1 MPDDRAAQ
9 TAELARSLAH
19 HNRLYYTRDEPE
31 ISDAEYDALK
41 ESLRRLAPDH
51 PLLTAVGAAPDGVLA
66 KVVHDFPLLSLDK
79 ALTRE
84 AVEAWAAELGG
95 DFVMQPKLDGLA
107 VSLVYRGGLLV
118 RGATRGD
125 GRVGEEITAQV
136 RTIADIPHAL
146 PVPLDGSVRGEV
158 FMRRQV
164 FAAFGDE
171 FANPRNAAAGSL
183 KQKDPRVTRERR
195 LSFFAYELRAAPEA
209 LAAVGAPE
217 NEAAVLER
225 LAELGFAVA
234 PTERLS
240 RDALVGAYARWEAR
254 RGELDYEIDGL
265 VLKVDA
271 LAVQAG
277 LGATAHHP
285 RWALAWKFPAER
297 ASSRVV
303 AVEWQ
308 VGRTGAVT
316 PVARVEPVPIAG
328 ATISRCTLHNVG
340 ELERLGVGPG
350 DEVMLERR
358 GDVIPKVIDIIV
370 SAGAPAA
377 APETCPECGAA
388 LTMEGAFLRCPD
400 AAGCPAQ
407 QLQQILYWLRTLD
420 IDALGEK
427 HVRRLLE
434 AGLLTDVVSLYDLR
448 ESQLTPLNRMGRT
461 LAAKIVRHIQA
472 ARAIPLPRFLAAL
485 GLPRIGP
492 EVARLVAARY
502 PTLEALREATPEALV
517 EIDGIGP
524 ELAAALREGLAQ
536 REPLLA
542 RLLARVTVL
551 EADACAEPEAPL
563 GSFCLT
569 GTLSAPRK
577 QVAARIRAAGGAVK
591 AFSTQL
597 DYLVVGENPGA
608 KLRKAEA
615 AGVEILDETA
625 LEALLAEAGG
635 GVASSAERARAGE
648 GGSGTSADAQGGR
661 AQATIDRFG

>member
-9 TAELARSLAH
+9 AAKLARSLAH
-19 HNRLYYTRDEPE
+19 HNRLYYTLGEPE
-31 ISDAEYDALK
+31 IGDDAYDALK

-51 PLLTAVGAAPDGVLA
+51 PLLTAVGAAPDGDLA
-66 KVVHDFPLLSLDK
+66 KVVHEFPLLSLGK
-79 ALTRE
+79 AVTRE
-84 AVEAWAAELGG
+84 AVEAWAAELGD

-107 VSLVYRGGLLV
+107 VSLVYRDGVLV

-158 FMRRQV
+158 FIRRSV
-164 FAAFGDE
+164 FAGFGDE

-209 LAAVGAPE
+209 LAALGASDS
-217 NEAAVLER
+217 EAAVLER
-225 LAELGFAVA
+225 LTELGFAVA

-240 RDALVGAYARWEAR
+240 RDALAGAYARWEAQR
-254 RGELDYEIDGL
+254 EVLDYEIDGL

-271 LAVQAG
+271 LTVQAG

-285 RWALAWKFPAER
+285 RWALAWKFPAEQ

-328 ATISRCTLHNVG
+328 ATISRCTLHNIG

-358 GDVIPKVIDIIV
+358 GDVIPKVIDVIA
-370 SAGAPAA
+370 SAGAPVA
-377 APETCPECGAA
+377 APEACPVCGAA
-388 LTMEGAFLRCPD
+388 LAMKGAFLRCPN

-407 QLQQILYWLRTLD
+407 QLQQLLYWLRTLD
-420 IDALGEK
+420 IDALGVK
-427 HVRRLLE
+427 HVQRLLE
-434 AGLLTDVVSLYDLR
+434 AGLLTDVASLYDLR
-448 ESQLTPLNRMGRT
+448 ESQLTPLDRMGRK

-472 ARAIPLPRFLAAL
+472 AREIPLPRFLAAL

-492 EVARLVAARY
+492 EVARLVTARY
-502 PTLEALREATPEALV
+502 PTLEALRDTTPEALV

-524 ELAAALREGLAQ
+524 ELAVALCDGLAQ

-542 RLLARVTVL
+542 RLLTRVTVL
-551 EADACAEPEAPL
+551 PSDMQAEPEAAL

-577 QVAARIRAAGGAVK
+577 QVAARIRAAGGAVRT
-591 AFSTQL
+591 FSTQL
-597 DYLVVGENPGA
+597 DYLVAGENPGA

-625 LEALLAEAGG
+625 LEALLAEAGSG
-635 GVASSAERARAGE
+635 SGDATAARADE
-648 GGSGTSADAQGGR
+648 GGGTSTDAKGGR
-661 AQATIDRFG
+661 AQATLDRFG